1 MRKLV
6 YVCMSMVGLTCLY
19 RDAEAGVCMHVY
31 GIHLFVG
38 VLELVYVC
46 MSMVG
51 LTCLYRDAEAGVC
64 MHVYGRSYMFIS

>member
-1 MRKLV
+1 V

-46 MSMVG
+46 MSM
-51 LTCLYRDAEAGVC
+51 AC
-64 MHVYGRSYMFIS
+64 MDTYLRYVWG